1 MTTPTP
7 KPASIWRQG
16 LWDNNPALVQL
27 LGLCPLLAVSNTLV
41 NALGLGIATLLTL
54 MVTNTLAS
62 LLRHWLRPEIRIAV
76 FVLIIAGAVTAL
88 DLLMAAYRFD
98 LHQRLGIF
106 VPLIVTNCAILA
118 RAESFASRQP
128 VWPAFLDGCAQG
140 LGFMLLLAVLGAI
153 REVLGY
159 GSLLR
164 QADSLFGS
172 VAASWTLQ
180 FGDQGWSF
188 LLAILPPGAFLI
200 LGLLLA
206 GQRYWSAR
214 QTQAKTALAQSQG
227 LTGTRADTSLNQ
239 L

>member
-1 MTTPTP
+1 MSPETPNS
-7 KPASIWRQG
+7 AHIWRQG

-27 LGLCPLLAVSNTLV
+27 LGLCPLLAVSTTLV
-41 NALGLGIATLLTL
+41 NALGLGIATLITL

-128 VWPAFLDGCAQG
+128 VWPSFLDGCAQG
-140 LGFMLLLAVLGAI
+140 LGFLCLLAVLGAI

-164 QADSLFGS
+164 QADSLFGPQAS
-172 VAASWTLQ
+172 SWTLQ

-188 LLAILPPGAFLI
+188 LLAILPPGAFIL

-206 GQRYWSAR
+206 GQRYWNARTLQRNAQTAQPSSA
-214 QTQAKTALAQSQG
+214 
-227 LTGTRADTSLNQ
+227 GTPAEANLNR
-239 L
+239 